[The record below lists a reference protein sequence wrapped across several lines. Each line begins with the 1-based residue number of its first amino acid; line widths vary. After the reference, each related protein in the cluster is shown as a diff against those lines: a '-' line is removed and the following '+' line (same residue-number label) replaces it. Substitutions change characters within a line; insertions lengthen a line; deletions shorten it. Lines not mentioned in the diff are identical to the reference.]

1 MKINYENGNLIVP
14 DEVDIPYIEGD
25 GIGPD
30 IFRTAIP
37 VWNEAIKK
45 VYGNRRKVN
54 WIEVYAGEKAYQKF
68 GEYLP
73 TQTLETLREYIVSI
87 KGPLTTPVGT
97 GIRSLNV
104 TIRQALDLF
113 AVVRPVRY
121 FEGISSPVKHP
132 EKVNM
137 VIFREA
143 TEDLYAGI
151 EWKYDSDEARKV
163 REFLKKEFGITI
175 RDDAGIGI
183 KPISEF
189 GTKRLMRS
197 AIEYAIK
204 TKIDTI
210 TIMHKGNIMKFTEG
224 AFREWCYQV
233 ALEEYREYVVT
244 EEEVKN
250 GVSRENK
257 ILINDVIADNMFQ
270 QVLTKPEN
278 YKIIVA
284 PNINGDYISDA
295 LAAQVGGLGMAPGGN
310 IGNPYAVFE
319 ATHGSAPKYA
329 GQDKVNPSSLILSGC
344 LMFEYIGWKEVSDV
358 IQKAI
363 EKVILNKTVT
373 YDLAREIENAK
384 EVKCSEF
391 GELII
396 KNL

>member
-1 MKINYENGNLIVP
+1 MKIEFDGNKLIVP

-30 IFRTAIP
+30 IFRAAIP
-37 VWNEAIKK
+37 VWDEAIKK
-45 VYGNRRKVN
+45 AYGGKRKVN
-54 WIEVYAGEKAYQKF
+54 WIEVYAGEKTFNKY
-68 GEYLP
+68 GDYLP
-73 TQTLETLREYIVSI
+73 QETLDTLKEYIVSI

-104 TIRQALDLF
+104 TIRQKLDLF

-121 FEGISSPVKHP
+121 FEGVEAPVKHP
-132 EKVNM
+132 ERVNM

-151 EWKYDSDEARKV
+151 EWKSDSEEAKKV
-163 REFLKKEFGITI
+163 REFLKKEFNIHV

-189 GTKRLMRS
+189 GTKRLMRA
-197 AIEYAIK
+197 AIQYALK
-204 TKIDTI
+204 TGINKI
-210 TIMHKGNIMKFTEG
+210 TIMHKGNIMKYTEG
-224 AFREWCYQV
+224 AFREWAYQV
-233 ALEEYREYVVT
+233 AIEEFRDYIVT

-250 GVSRENK
+250 GANPEGK

-270 QVLTKPEN
+270 QVLKRPQDF
-278 YKIIVA
+278 KIIVA

-295 LAAQVGGLGMAPGGN
+295 LAAQVGGLGLAPGGN

-319 ATHGSAPKYA
+319 PTHGSAPKYA
-329 GQDKVNPSSLILSGC
+329 NQDKVNPSSLILSGC
-344 LMFEYIGWKEVSDV
+344 LMFEYIGWKEVSDL
-358 IQKAI
+358 IQNAI
-363 EKVILNKTVT
+363 SKTIKSKLVT
-373 YDLAREIENAK
+373 YDLAAEIEGAK
-384 EVKCSEF
+384 ELKCSEF
-391 GELII
+391 AKEVI

>member
-1 MKINYENGNLIVP
+1 MKIEFDGNKLIVP

-30 IFRTAIP
+30 IFRAAIP

-45 VYGNRRKVN
+45 AYGGKRKVN
-54 WIEVYAGEKAYQKF
+54 WIEVYAGEKAFNKY
-68 GEYLP
+68 GDYLP
-73 TQTLETLREYIVSI
+73 QETLDTLKEYIVSI

-104 TIRQALDLF
+104 TIRQKLDLF

-121 FEGISSPVKHP
+121 FEGVEAPVKHP
-132 EKVNM
+132 ERVNM

-143 TEDLYAGI
+143 TEDLYVGI
-151 EWKYDSDEARKV
+151 EWKSDSEEAKKV
-163 REFLKKEFGITI
+163 REFLKKEFNIHL

-189 GTKRLMRS
+189 GTKRLMRV
-197 AIEYAIK
+197 AIQYALK
-204 TKIDTI
+204 TGINKI
-210 TIMHKGNIMKFTEG
+210 TIMHKGNIMKYTEG
-224 AFREWCYQV
+224 AFREWAYQV
-233 ALEEYREYVVT
+233 AIEEFRDYIVT

-250 GVSRENK
+250 GANPEGK

-270 QVLTKPEN
+270 QVLKRPQDF
-278 YKIIVA
+278 KIIVA

-295 LAAQVGGLGMAPGGN
+295 LAAQVGGLGLAPGGN

-319 ATHGSAPKYA
+319 PTHGSAPKYA
-329 GQDKVNPSSLILSGC
+329 NQDKVNPSSLILSGC
-344 LMFEYIGWKEVSDV
+344 LMFEYIGWKEVSDL
-358 IQKAI
+358 IQNAI
-363 EKVILNKTVT
+363 SKTIKSKLVT
-373 YDLAREIENAK
+373 YDLAAEIEGAK
-384 EVKCSEF
+384 ELKCSEF
-391 GELII
+391 AKEVI

>member
-1 MKINYENGNLIVP
+1 MKIEFDGNKLIVP

-30 IFRTAIP
+30 IFRAAIP
-37 VWNEAIKK
+37 VWDEAIKK
-45 VYGNRRKVN
+45 AYGGKRKVN
-54 WIEVYAGEKAYQKF
+54 WIEVYAGEKAFNKY
-68 GEYLP
+68 GDYLP
-73 TQTLETLREYIVSI
+73 QETLDTLKEYIVSI

-104 TIRQALDLF
+104 TIRQKLDLF

-121 FEGISSPVKHP
+121 FEGVEAPVKHP
-132 EKVNM
+132 ERVNM

-151 EWKYDSDEARKV
+151 EWKSDSEEAKKV
-163 REFLKKEFGITI
+163 REFLKKEFNIHL

-189 GTKRLMRS
+189 GTKRLMRA
-197 AIEYAIK
+197 AIQYALK
-204 TKIDTI
+204 TGINKI
-210 TIMHKGNIMKFTEG
+210 TIMHKGNIMKYTEG
-224 AFREWCYQV
+224 AFREWAYQV
-233 ALEEYREYVVT
+233 AIEEFRDYIVT

-250 GVSRENK
+250 GANPEGK

-270 QVLTKPEN
+270 QVLKRPQDF
-278 YKIIVA
+278 KIIVA

-295 LAAQVGGLGMAPGGN
+295 LAAQVGGLGLAPGGN

-319 ATHGSAPKYA
+319 PTHGSAPKYA
-329 GQDKVNPSSLILSGC
+329 NQDKVNPSSLILSGC
-344 LMFEYIGWKEVSDV
+344 LMFEYIGWKEVSDL
-358 IQKAI
+358 IQNAI
-363 EKVILNKTVT
+363 SKTIKSKLVT
-373 YDLAREIENAK
+373 YDLAAEIEGAK
-384 EVKCSEF
+384 ELKCSEF
-391 GELII
+391 AKEVI

>member
-1 MKINYENGNLIVP
+1 MKIEFDGNKLIVP

-30 IFRTAIP
+30 IFRAAIP
-37 VWNEAIKK
+37 VWDEAIKK
-45 VYGNRRKVN
+45 AYGGKRKVK
-54 WIEVYAGEKAYQKF
+54 WIEVYAGEKAFNKY
-68 GEYLP
+68 GDYLP
-73 TQTLETLREYIVSI
+73 QETLDTLKEYIVSI

-104 TIRQALDLF
+104 TIRQKLDLF

-121 FEGISSPVKHP
+121 FEGVEAPVKHP
-132 EKVNM
+132 ERVNM

-151 EWKYDSDEARKV
+151 EWKSDSEGAKKV
-163 REFLKKEFGITI
+163 REFLKKEFNIHL

-189 GTKRLMRS
+189 GTKRLMRA
-197 AIEYAIK
+197 AIQYALK
-204 TKIDTI
+204 TGINKI
-210 TIMHKGNIMKFTEG
+210 TIMHKGNIMKYTEG
-224 AFREWCYQV
+224 AFREWAYQV
-233 ALEEYREYVVT
+233 AIEEFRDYIVT

-250 GVSRENK
+250 GANPEGK

-270 QVLTKPEN
+270 QVLKRPQDF
-278 YKIIVA
+278 KIIVA

-295 LAAQVGGLGMAPGGN
+295 LAAQVGGLGLAPGGN

-319 ATHGSAPKYA
+319 PTHGSAPKYA
-329 GQDKVNPSSLILSGC
+329 NQDKVNPSSLILSGC
-344 LMFEYIGWKEVSDV
+344 LMFEYIGWKEVSDL
-358 IQKAI
+358 IQNAI
-363 EKVILNKTVT
+363 SKTIKSKLVT
-373 YDLAREIENAK
+373 YDLAAEIEGAK
-384 EVKCSEF
+384 ELKCSEF
-391 GELII
+391 AKEII

>member
-1 MKINYENGNLIVP
+1 MKIEFDGNKLIVP

-30 IFRTAIP
+30 IFRAAIP
-37 VWNEAIKK
+37 VWDEAIKK
-45 VYGNRRKVN
+45 AYGGKRKAN
-54 WIEVYAGEKAYQKF
+54 WIEVYAGEKAFNKY
-68 GEYLP
+68 GDYLP
-73 TQTLETLREYIVSI
+73 QETLDTLKEYIVSI

-104 TIRQALDLF
+104 TIRQKLDLF

-121 FEGISSPVKHP
+121 FEGVEAPVKHP
-132 EKVNM
+132 ERVNM

-151 EWKYDSDEARKV
+151 EWKSDSEEAKKV
-163 REFLKKEFGITI
+163 REFLKKEFNIHL

-189 GTKRLMRS
+189 GTKRLMRA
-197 AIEYAIK
+197 AIQYALK
-204 TKIDTI
+204 TGINKI
-210 TIMHKGNIMKFTEG
+210 TIMHKGNIMKYTEG
-224 AFREWCYQV
+224 AFREWAYQV
-233 ALEEYREYVVT
+233 AIEEFRDYIVT

-250 GVSRENK
+250 GANPEGK

-270 QVLTKPEN
+270 QVLKRPQDF
-278 YKIIVA
+278 KIIVA

-295 LAAQVGGLGMAPGGN
+295 LAAQVGGLGLAPGGN

-319 ATHGSAPKYA
+319 PTHGSAPKYA
-329 GQDKVNPSSLILSGC
+329 NQDKVNPSSLILSGC
-344 LMFEYIGWKEVSDV
+344 LMFEYIGWKEVSDL
-358 IQKAI
+358 IQNAI
-363 EKVILNKTVT
+363 SKTIKSKLVT
-373 YDLAREIENAK
+373 YDLAAEIEGAK
-384 EVKCSEF
+384 ELKCSEF
-391 GELII
+391 AKEII